1 MNAHEGTGNGS
12 DGKLLKILGVTFGIA
27 VTVGGMIGLGILRT
41 PGTIAA
47 QLGSSWL
54 ILAVWVVGGVY
65 ALLGVLQVAELGTTI
80 PKVGGPYVFADRAF
94 GHYAGFAV
102 GWMDWIA
109 YPAGMALGAITIGEY
124 FALLVPSF
132 SPYIT
137 HIAVLSLLLLGVSN
151 AFGLRVGSSLQE
163 ITSLAKALVFFVLI
177 GACFI
182 VGGGGSSAEG
192 ASTVPAPLGP
202 IAVLGAF
209 VVAFQ
214 GVTYAYDGWYAAVYF
229 SEENRDAASSI
240 PKAMIF
246 GVLSVMAIYL
256 LFNLALLYVLPM
268 ETLAAS
274 SLPAADAATVAFG
287 RYGSNVVTVLAI
299 VSLLSISNAN
309 LLVAPRIL
317 LGMSR
322 RGAFFARAAKV
333 NEGGTPVVALAIT
346 LGCSLPLVIIGTFEK
361 LLAVSAFLYIGI
373 YLSAFAATF
382 KLRRS
387 EPDLAR
393 PFKAWGYPWTTL
405 LVFIGSVAFLA
416 SAAISDTENSIYA
429 LGLIILSYPFYLLIR
444 RFSGRETI
452 ASG

>member
-1 MNAHEGTGNGS
+1 
-12 DGKLLKILGVTFGIA
+12 
-27 VTVGGMIGLGILRT
+27 
-41 PGTIAA
+41 
-47 QLGSSWL
+47 
-54 ILAVWVVGGVY
+54 
-65 ALLGVLQVAELGTTI
+65 
-80 PKVGGPYVFADRAF
+80 
-94 GHYAGFAV
+94 
-102 GWMDWIA
+102 
-109 YPAGMALGAITIGEY
+109 
-124 FALLVPSF
+124 
-132 SPYIT
+132 
-137 HIAVLSLLLLGVSN
+137 
-151 AFGLRVGSSLQE
+151 
-163 ITSLAKALVFFVLI
+163 
-177 GACFI
+177 
-182 VGGGGSSAEG
+182 
-192 ASTVPAPLGP
+192 
-202 IAVLGAF
+202 
-209 VVAFQ
+209 FQ

-274 SLPAADAATVAFG
+274 SLPAAAAATVAFG

-309 LLVAPRIL
+309 LRVAPRIL

-405 LVFIGSVAFLA
+405 FVFIGSVAFLA